1 MRITTPM
8 AHRRDRAPAALAAIP
23 AIAAALLLPACA
35 ARAQQPETAPPA
47 RERTITVTGTGA
59 VDRTPDQA
67 VILLAVE
74 STAPTAQAA
83 AESNAQTME
92 RLIAA
97 LRRLGL
103 GEDRVRTAS
112 YQLHPEY
119 ARNEPRAGPEE
130 PRIVGYRAMNMVRV
144 TVDDVERVGE
154 VIDAALAAGANRVT
168 GLHFQLRDPHAAR
181 HEALAMAVDRAR
193 AEAEV
198 LARALGQGLGPV
210 LSISSTGM
218 IPPPIPLMM
227 DRMEAVAARTTPIE
241 PGTLRVEATV
251 TAVYRLLPQ

>member
-1 MRITTPM
+1 MTGM
-8 AHRRDRAPAALAAIP
+8 ARRDRALATFSAIP

-35 ARAQQPETAPPA
+35 ARAQQPETTPPA

-67 VILLAVE
+67 VIMLAIE
-74 STAPTAQAA
+74 NTAPTAQAA
-83 AESNAQTME
+83 AESNAQSME

-97 LRRLGL
+97 LRRLGF
-103 GEDRVRTAS
+103 GEDRVRTVS

-119 ARNEPRAGPEE
+119 ARNEPRTNLEE
-130 PRIVGYRAMNMVRV
+130 PRIIGYRAMNMVRV
-144 TVDDVERVGE
+144 TVDDIKRVGE

-198 LARALGQGLGPV
+198 LARALGQTLGPV
-210 LSISSTGM
+210 LSISTTGM
-218 IPPPIPLMM
+218 IPPPMPVAM
-227 DRMEAVAARTTPIE
+227 DRAEALAFRATTPIE
-241 PGTLRVEATV
+241 PGTMRVEATV